1 MSTWKATIAVLVIF
15 ILGIVSGIVI
25 SYWITPRITAN
36 ALPAQEILTQ
46 RMNERLARNLSL
58 TPEQEQTISGII
70 DDARNQ
76 LAEIRKET
84 RPRVRQ
90 VIVNARDRIRAQLN
104 PEQQARFDKILER
117 NRRLLNRL
125 FSR

>member
-15 ILGIVSGIVI
+15 ILGIASGIVI

-36 ALPAQEILTQ
+36 ALPAQEILTR

-70 DDARNQ
+70 DDARSQ
-76 LAEIRKET
+76 LTEIRKET

-104 PEQQARFDKILER
+104 PEQQSRFDKILER